1 MKKRSP
7 VAVLLLPCITFS
19 IYPLYWLVKTKG
31 EMNKLGEKIPT
42 ALIWFIPIVG
52 QVWWLWK
59 YSEGVEHVTCEK
71 LNAPVVFLLCFL
83 LGPIGQAI
91 VQDSFNKTAI
101 IGETSNIN
109 NMNLKND
116 DLAQPAMNNNDMSS
130 GNQATS
136 PNTVSSTPETNTLAE
151 NDTQTSDFSNETVQN
166 SQADNTSMF
175 QTPIEQNGVA
185 NQTKSEDDNLSK
197 TDKISN
203 TNDFSINSE
212 SDSKDS

>member
-7 VAVLLLPCITFS
+7 IAVLLLPCITFS
-19 IYPLYWLVKTKG
+19 IYSLYWLVKTKG

-101 IGETSNIN
+101 IGETSST
-109 NMNLKND
+109 NMDLKND
-116 DLAQPAMNNNDMSS
+116 NLAQPAMDNNDMASS
-130 GNQATS
+130 NQATS
-136 PNTVSSTPETNTLAE
+136 PNTVSSMPEVNTLAE
-151 NDTQTSDFSNETVQN
+151 NDTQTSDFSNEAVQN
-166 SQADNTSMF
+166 SQANDTSMF
-175 QTPIEQNGVA
+175 KTPVEQNGIA
-185 NQTKSEDDNLSK
+185 NQTNSEDETLNK
-197 TDKISN
+197 TDDTSSS
-203 TNDFSINSE
+203 NDFSINSR